1 MGLRNTLCVST
12 QVGCKMGCVFCMTGK
27 QGFQANLS
35 AGEIINQIRSLPEK
49 ETLTN
54 IVYMGMGEPLD
65 NIEEVLKSLEILT
78 SEWGF
83 GMSSRRIT
91 VSTIGIVP
99 AMKSLLEKSNVN
111 LAISLHSPFDEE
123 RRSILPVQKAYPL
136 EEILN
141 ILKNYDTG
149 SRKISIEYI
158 MFRDLN
164 DTSRHVNELARI
176 LNGIKCKINLIRFHT
191 IPGSSLNG
199 SDDKSIM
206 EFMNGLEAK
215 GIITTLR
222 RSRGMDIEAACG
234 MLSTNALQGK

>member
-1 MGLRNTLCVST
+1 
-12 QVGCKMGCVFCMTGK
+12 
-27 QGFQANLS
+27 
-35 AGEIINQIRSLPEK
+35 
-49 ETLTN
+49 
-54 IVYMGMGEPLD
+54 
-65 NIEEVLKSLEILT
+65 
-78 SEWGF
+78 
-83 GMSSRRIT
+83 
-91 VSTIGIVP
+91 
-99 AMKSLLEKSNVN
+99 
-111 LAISLHSPFDEE
+111 
-123 RRSILPVQKAYPL
+123 
-136 EEILN
+136 
-141 ILKNYDTG
+141 
-149 SRKISIEYI
+149 